1 MEFDAVIK
9 KRRSVRNFKNKAPSW
24 KDVLEAIDS
33 ANQGPFAAN
42 HNNLKFLIIE
52 DKEKIKEISKHCEQD
67 WMEDLSL
74 IVIVCSDDMHLENI
88 FGEKGRVY
96 SRQQAGAAIHTF
108 CLKLVDLGLQSCW
121 VGAYHDSIIR
131 EMLSIPGHIQIEAIV
146 AVGYGTG
153 KIEKKEKKKL
163 EGEVYW
169 NVWRRTRRMPFYE
182 KNLENYGRNILEDRK
197 YEKEGY

>member
-1 MEFDAVIK
+1 MEFDAVVK
-9 KRRSVRNFKNKAPSW
+9 KRRSVRNFTNKTPSW

-67 WMEDLSL
+67 WMENLGL
-74 IVIVCSDDMHLENI
+74 IVLVCSDDMHLENI
-88 FGEKGRVY
+88 FGERGRVY
-96 SRQQAGAAIHTF
+96 SRQQSGAAIHAF
-108 CLKLVDLGLQSCW
+108 CLKLVDIGLNSCW
-121 VGAYHDSIIR
+121 IGAYPDSIIR
-131 EMLSIPGHIQIEAIV
+131 EMLHVPGHIQIEAII

-163 EGEVYW
+163 EGTIYW
-169 NVWRRTRRMPFYE
+169 ENWGKTRRPPFYE
-182 KNLENYGRNILEDRK
+182 KDLENMGRNVLDDRK
-197 YEKEGY
+197 HEKEKY